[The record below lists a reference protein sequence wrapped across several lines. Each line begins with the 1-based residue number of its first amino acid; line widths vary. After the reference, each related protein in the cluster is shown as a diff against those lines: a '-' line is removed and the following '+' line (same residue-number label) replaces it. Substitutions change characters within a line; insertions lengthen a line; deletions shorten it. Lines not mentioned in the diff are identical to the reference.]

1 MFCSCRTAP
10 LRLFVRSLAQ
20 LHLSEQP
27 AVRPAARVS
36 QTLRALPPRREA
48 FSTTSR
54 VRDTS
59 QPIEGETSKFIERN
73 SDIPTS
79 NEESHDTFSNTTTSP
94 EDANPRTS
102 DSSAHTRPSHK
113 KRLRIKSTSTL
124 SDAKTAAP
132 THTRES
138 WQVQKAAL
146 KEKFPE
152 GWRPMKRLSPDA
164 VAGIRALHA
173 QFPDQYTTPQL
184 AKQFEVSAEAIRR
197 ILKSK
202 WAPSP
207 EEEEMRQE
215 RWFRRGKSVWSR
227 YAELGMKP
235 PQKWRREG
243 VARDPTW
250 HEKRQAAISRRQQEE
265 ESAGAGAKLHRRLGG
280 GIM

>member
-1 MFCSCRTAP
+1 MESSGAIPTTTISSSETTPAETSDTPTNPSSFVKKRSRTNLKSTLAP
-10 LRLFVRSLAQ
+10 
-20 LHLSEQP
+20 SEAKTGASSFQQQSP
-27 AVRPAARVS
+27 PPPP
-36 QTLRALPPRREA
+36 PPREA
-48 FSTTSR
+48 W
-54 VRDTS
+54 
-59 QPIEGETSKFIERN
+59 K
-73 SDIPTS
+73 
-79 NEESHDTFSNTTTSP
+79 
-94 EDANPRTS
+94 
-102 DSSAHTRPSHK
+102 
-113 KRLRIKSTSTL
+113 
-124 SDAKTAAP
+124 
-132 THTRES
+132 
-138 WQVQKAAL
+138 VQKAAL

-184 AKQFEVSAEAIRR
+184 ARQFEVSAEAIRR

-202 WAPSP
+202 WTPSP

-243 VARDPTW
+243 VARDPSW
-250 HEKRQAAISRRQQEE
+250 HEKRQAAIARRTREE
-265 ESAGAGAKLHRRLGG
+265 ETQGAGAKLHRRLGG

>member
-27 AVRPAARVS
+27 ILQPAARLP
-36 QTLRALPPRREA
+36 QTLRTLPARREA

-54 VRDTS
+54 ARDVPK
-59 QPIEGETSKFIERN
+59 PIDADADAHI
-73 SDIPTS
+73 
-79 NEESHDTFSNTTTSP
+79 TTTEIQDFSATKTGFPPESKPRSTDAPGHTSP
-94 EDANPRTS
+94 FV
-102 DSSAHTRPSHK
+102 K
-113 KRLRIKSTSTL
+113 KRLRTKSTSAP
-124 SDAKTAAP
+124 SEVKAAAP
-132 THTRES
+132 AHTRET

-184 AKQFEVSAEAIRR
+184 ARQFEVSAEAIRR

-265 ESAGAGAKLHRRLGG
+265 ETAGAGARLHRRLGG